1 MMIIPFKQLSQ
12 EALDNLLVEYITRES
27 DAPEISI
34 VTKKDQ
40 ILRQLQS
47 GQATIVFD
55 AQTESSTIISAG
67 EL

>member
-1 MMIIPFKQLSQ
+1 MMIIPFKQLSN
-12 EALDNLLVEYITRES
+12 EALDNLIVEYVTRDS

-34 VTKKDQ
+34 DSKKEQ
-40 ILRQLQS
+40 IMRQLQG

-55 AQTESSTIISAG
+55 AQTESSTIISVD

>member
-1 MMIIPFKQLSQ
+1 MIIPFKQLSQ
-12 EALDNLLVEYITRES
+12 DALDNLIIEYVTRDS

-34 VTKKDQ
+34 DTKKDQ

-55 AQTESSTIISAG
+55 DQTETSTIISVD

>member
-1 MMIIPFKQLSQ
+1 MIIPFKQLSND
-12 EALDNLLVEYITRES
+12 ALDNLIVEYVTRDS

-34 VTKKDQ
+34 DSKKEQ
-40 ILRQLQS
+40 IMRQLQG

-55 AQTESSTIISAG
+55 AQTESSTIISVD

>member
-1 MMIIPFKQLSQ
+1 MMIIPFKQLSND
-12 EALDNLLVEYITRES
+12 ALDNLIVEYVTRDS

-34 VTKKDQ
+34 DSKKEQ
-40 ILRQLQS
+40 IMRQLQG

-55 AQTESSTIISAG
+55 AQTESSTIISVD

>member
-12 EALDNLLVEYITRES
+12 DALDNLIIEYVTRDS

-34 VTKKDQ
+34 DTKKDQ

-55 AQTESSTIISAG
+55 DQTETSTIISVD